1 MAGILTLHI
10 CSLNSH
16 DDDTCDGVD
25 AMINDVI
32 LSFIGIVLISLILAV
47 AYG

>member
-1 MAGILTLHI
+1 MVI
-10 CSLNSH
+10 CSFNSH

-25 AMINDVI
+25 AMINDVL
-32 LSFIGIVLISLILAV
+32 LSFVGIVLISLILVV